1 MRVVMM
7 TLAVMMTGVMI
18 YGGEGKI
25 NIHMSVTIRHGKSML
40 DGASALK
47 VPSALVVGAT
57 SRRREI
63 FGTQMRL
70 VAPPK
75 KKRKRRVLEFLYLF

>member
-1 MRVVMM
+1 MIC
-7 TLAVMMTGVMI
+7 GV
-18 YGGEGKI
+18 EGII
-25 NIHMSVTIRHGKSML
+25 NIHMSATIRLGKSML

-63 FGTQMRL
+63 VGTQMRL
-70 VAPPK
+70 VASPP
-75 KKRKRRVLEFLYLF
+75 KRKRGVLEFIFVLTNEMIDFI